1 MTQYSSYTADVTS
14 EVVERLESALNKA
27 EKSINTKRGKELQEI
42 QKRIGNLRSRGLL
55 KKQEYVSVSTAEFE
69 RRYYNADY
77 ASDEFSK
84 NL

>member
-14 EVVERLESALNKA
+14 DVVKRLGTALDKA
-27 EKSINTKRGKELQEI
+27 GKSINTRRAKELQEI

-69 RRYYNADY
+69 RRYYNADH
-77 ASDEFSK
+77 A
-84 NL
+84 